1 MAAINEETKNVVR
14 KLDNEKRELNLENEN
29 LKKRIRELEKLG

>member
-29 LKKRIRELEKLG
+29 LKKRIHDLEKSG